1 MNKIIKNELELGYQ
15 RSMQVKN
22 EVYDHLSKMN
32 GYALGLNSKPAEGN
46 GNVLFRYEKK
56 QAIICKG
63 DKVQIIKR
71 EDPQDTNMFNG
82 KKLSTPA
89 LAAAKEMGILTEL
102 NFIEIKNGGMQILEK
117 YSEPNENL
125 KSIYNS
131 IMVSFKPI
139 TYVIREKDENLEAI
153 VALKKSKFEMEY
165 LEFINENKKIQ
176 LGLVDA

>member
-1 MNKIIKNELELGYQ
+1 MELGYQ

-32 GYALGLNSKPAEGN
+32 GYTLGLNSKPAEGN
-46 GNVLFRYEKK
+46 GNVLFRYGKK

-102 NFIEIKNGGMQILEK
+102 NFIAIKNGGMQILEK

-131 IMVSFKPI
+131 ILVSFKPI

-176 LGLVDA
+176 LGLIDA